1 MPLDVTL
8 IIVGIIIVFVGLAFA
23 LRNMLSDRGSRDS
36 FEGFDN
42 MFKHHIGAMI
52 VMAFGGLLSIIGLA
66 LFVVRILSNLSLI

>member
-1 MPLDVTL
+1 
-8 IIVGIIIVFVGLAFA
+8 
-23 LRNMLSDRGSRDS
+23 MLSDRGSRDS